1 MIYALI
7 GLLGYLSIGL
17 FLPKHA
23 FAEGFALGVY
33 PPILQIDAT
42 PPTSIKQNITLVN
55 QSGNTVSLSVSFKP
69 FTQNENDNGEV
80 EYTDSFFAA
89 DPNIFQKI
97 QLLENNS
104 PMTVIQ
110 LAPKQQKTFTLHI
123 GLPKNEPAGDYYF
136 SIVFSANPS
145 SAPTDNSSSALSG
158 GVATNVLLSVGP
170 KGAVNGFIEDY
181 SAPWF
186 VTTGPV
192 NFSIKANNLS
202 RQFITPHGEVLIKNM
217 FGQLIGKVDLLPV
230 NILAGTS
237 RFVPSTGLPNTATH
251 AVWSEKFLLGL
262 YKANLVFSLS
272 PQGPIFTRSIYFFAM
287 PWQYILG
294 TAIGLGLVA
303 FIIFRVREK
312 LRH

>member
-1 MIYALI
+1 MKKIVF
-7 GLLGYLSIGL
+7 LLLATSYWLL
-17 FLPKHA
+17 ATPAHA
-23 FAEGFALGVY
+23 DFSLGVY

-55 QSGNTVSLSVSFKP
+55 QSDSAVSLSVGFKP
-69 FTQNENDNGEV
+69 FTQNDNDNGEV
-80 EYTDSFFAA
+80 QYTDNFFAA
-89 DPNIFQKI
+89 DPSIFQKI
-97 QLLENNS
+97 QLLDNNS
-104 PMTVIQ
+104 PMSVIQ
-110 LAPKQQKTFTLHI
+110 LAPKQQKTFTLHV

-145 SAPTDNSSSALSG
+145 SAPTDNSGSALSG
-158 GVATNVLLSVGP
+158 GIATNVLLSVGP
-170 KGAVNGFIEDY
+170 KGPVNGFIEDY
-181 SAPWF
+181 SAPYF
-186 VTTGPV
+186 VTNGPV

-202 RQFITPHGEVLIKNM
+202 RQFITPHGEILIKNM

-237 RFVPSTGLPNTATH
+237 RFVPSSGLPNTATK
-251 AVWSEKFLLGL
+251 AVWPEKFLLGM

-294 TAIGLGLVA
+294 GIIAILLIG
-303 FIIFRVREK
+303 FIVYRVRER
-312 LRH
+312 LR